1 MNMRV
6 SLRYLIVVLAAIPLA
21 LAAPPAADP
30 EPSRRVSDPPEIHSS
45 WDDLLEGVKTLADW
59 QRHKK
64 VLRGRYLEL
73 IRDSHKPAKPPLDLK
88 VHEEVTVAD
97 AYVRKLIS
105 YNVEADERAHAY
117 LALPCRRDGKVP
129 GIVALHGTHAHGKE
143 IMAALE
149 GNPNQAHLDH
159 LARRGYVVIA
169 PDHFVAGHR
178 IPPEGSYET
187 ARFHRKHPQWTAVGK
202 FTYEHAIAI
211 DILQSL
217 PEVDG
222 SKIGV
227 LGHSLGG
234 HGSTFL
240 GAYDERVKVC
250 ICNCGSDAFRHNPK
264 VLEWSRDRWYA
275 YLQHLRPQL
284 LKGELP
290 PIDYHEI
297 LALIAPR
304 AYLDLSGLND
314 GDPLL
319 RRQLVLMHL
328 KLMDVYN
335 LEKVPQ
341 NMAFYVH
348 GQGHSV
354 NYESQELMFAWL
366 DKHLRPER
374 TQRRLVK

>member
-1 MNMRV
+1 MRV

-149 GNPNQAHLDH
+149 GNPN
-159 LARRGYVVIA
+159 
-169 PDHFVAGHR
+169 
-178 IPPEGSYET
+178 
-187 ARFHRKHPQWTAVGK
+187 
-202 FTYEHAIAI
+202 
-211 DILQSL
+211 
-217 PEVDG
+217 
-222 SKIGV
+222 
-227 LGHSLGG
+227 
-234 HGSTFL
+234 
-240 GAYDERVKVC
+240 
-250 ICNCGSDAFRHNPK
+250 
-264 VLEWSRDRWYA
+264 
-275 YLQHLRPQL
+275 
-284 LKGELP
+284 
-290 PIDYHEI
+290 
-297 LALIAPR
+297 
-304 AYLDLSGLND
+304 
-314 GDPLL
+314 
-319 RRQLVLMHL
+319 
-328 KLMDVYN
+328 
-335 LEKVPQ
+335 
-341 NMAFYVH
+341 
-348 GQGHSV
+348 
-354 NYESQELMFAWL
+354 
-366 DKHLRPER
+366 
-374 TQRRLVK
+374 RRLTYGGPASE